1 MKKNY
6 ISLLFI
12 ILGLFQ
18 FIRCNDFLNKNP
30 LSEIS
35 PETFFQAKS
44 DMNIWNAGIYDGLQ
58 KALISRH
65 LEWGDLRSDSYYA
78 TKFGDDKLYINA
90 LDATMVQASWEQI
103 YRCINLC
110 NVAIESYPNIP
121 NITENE
127 YGPYIG
133 QAYGI
138 RALMYFYGIRVWG
151 KMPLVIHSWDGDL
164 LTSYIPRSPIEEVKK
179 QILDD
184 IDQAIYFLVSDVSR
198 KYYFNKAAAYAL
210 KTDVHMWFKE
220 YVEAIQSSDY
230 FMGNANFQLVQNA
243 AEWKTMLLNPLSSK
257 ESVFNLNFE
266 FDENEYNW
274 WGLFLGYLG
283 GSRWKMSN
291 HIFYEFVDRLRSG
304 NGSDGRFWNTLDTVQ
319 IFYEGQRI
327 PISYDH
333 HLQPGAAICIKYSD
347 MDPDRKFD
355 AENNIYKS
363 YWKPVLVTN
372 CEIKLPIYR
381 LADVLLL
388 RAEALNKT
396 GDTTGAL
403 RIVNQIRGRVGYFA
417 DAASEVQISDQD
429 GIEAL
434 ILKERQLEFFGEG
447 KRWFDLIRTDRLMEV
462 MDPIIRERQQS
473 AGSPVTGFTKEDEG
487 RKYFPI
493 YYQEFEANP
502 ALRGDQNPP
511 YSEG

>member
-1 MKKNY
+1 MY
-6 ISLLFI
+6 
-12 ILGLFQ
+12 
-18 FIRCNDFLNKNP
+18 
-30 LSEIS
+30 
-35 PETFFQAKS
+35 
-44 DMNIWNAGIYDGLQ
+44 
-58 KALISRH
+58 
-65 LEWGDLRSDSYYA
+65 
-78 TKFGDDKLYINA
+78 
-90 LDATMVQASWEQI
+90 
-103 YRCINLC
+103 
-110 NVAIESYPNIP
+110 IESYPNIP

-333 HLQPGAAICIKYSD
+333 HLQPGLQYALSTAIWI
-347 MDPDRKFD
+347 PTGNLTRKIIFI
-355 AENNIYKS
+355 N
-363 YWKPVLVTN
+363 
-372 CEIKLPIYR
+372 
-381 LADVLLL
+381 
-388 RAEALNKT
+388 
-396 GDTTGAL
+396 
-403 RIVNQIRGRVGYFA
+403 RI
-417 DAASEVQISDQD
+417 
-429 GIEAL
+429 
-434 ILKERQLEFFGEG
+434 
-447 KRWFDLIRTDRLMEV
+447 
-462 MDPIIRERQQS
+462 
-473 AGSPVTGFTKEDEG
+473 GS
-487 RKYFPI
+487 RC
-493 YYQEFEANP
+493 
-502 ALRGDQNPP
+502 L
-511 YSEG
+511 